1 MRATKERKEKAM
13 RHDENDI
20 NQAAADQ
27 ITLLTELSDEDL
39 AMVSGG
45 CRKAGGDQETG
56 LPEHKSIIAI

>member
-1 MRATKERKEKAM
+1 M